1 MLMKDFPHYWYA
13 VHTRSRFENVVHDG
27 LVKKNIEVFLPRILI
42 RSKRID
48 RVKLIT
54 VPMFS
59 GYLFVQTDQLQEDHL
74 RILKTAG
81 VVSLIG
87 NTDGPVAIPSKSI
100 ESLKIMVRSKQEI
113 MTDLKLK
120 RGDMVIVMRGH
131 FAGVEGIFAR
141 YKGKGRVIVNI
152 DALGRSASV
161 EVNLD
166 DVEMLHQEMVI
177 TA

>member
-1 MLMKDFPHYWYA
+1 MLMKDFPEYWYA

-27 LVKKNIEVFLPRILI
+27 LAKKDIEVFLPRILV

-48 RVKLIT
+48 RVKMIN

-59 GYLFVQTDQLQEDHL
+59 GYVFVQTGQMHEDHL
-74 RILKTAG
+74 RIVKTAG

-87 NTDGPVAIPSKSI
+87 NKDGPVAIPSKSI
-100 ESLKIMVRSKQEI
+100 ESLRIMVRSNLEI

-120 RGDMVIVMRGH
+120 TGDMVVVTRGP
-131 FAGVEGIFAR
+131 FAGVEGSFVR
-141 YKGKGRVIVNI
+141 YKGKGRVVVNI

-161 EVNLD
+161 EVNQD
-166 DVEMLHQEMVI
+166 DIEMIHQELVI